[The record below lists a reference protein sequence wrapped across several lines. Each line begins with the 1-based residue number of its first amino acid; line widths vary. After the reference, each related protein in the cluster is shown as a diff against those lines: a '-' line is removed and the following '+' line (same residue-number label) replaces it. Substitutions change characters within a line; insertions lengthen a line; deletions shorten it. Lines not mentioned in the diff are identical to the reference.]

1 MKVYKGIATNKQ
13 TKEKVIIE
21 SEYKTKKQFIQDVR
35 NNGYTVNPLKVKEAK
50 VFDYI
55 MDFTNAQ
62 EEDWKRY

>member
-1 MKVYKGIATNKQ
+1 MKVFKGIATDKETKQ
-13 TKEKVIIE
+13 KTIIE
-21 SEYKTKKQFIQDVR
+21 SKYKTKKDFIKDVR
-35 NNGYTVNPLKVKEAK
+35 RNGYTVNPLKVKEAK